1 MVTLNT
7 VNATA
12 TLDTSGSTESADLV
26 EPIKVSMV
34 SHANAT
40 LASLLML
47 VETVFNLTS
56 NLPATKTKDTTQLLK
71 LAFVFLVL
79 NMLEEN
85 VFSSQL
91 VPPTLTITVSPVS
104 AMLAS
109 NSKTVNALASM
120 LLYQAALPTLTSM
133 VFLALAMS
141 AFIKL
146 QPMDVLLAL
155 QVLHGM
161 ETLVELNLP
170 KLVQMVTSSIPTQ
183 VNVNPQL
190 LHAETTPTSTEPAAF
205 VSQDST

>member
-1 MVTLNT
+1 MVILNT

-12 TLDTSGSTESADLV
+12 TLDTSGSTESADLA

-104 AMLAS
+104 ATLAS

-205 VSQDST
+205 VSQDLT